1 MPNPTTRAESDLRH
15 GFAGARQSFR
25 AWRGSRP
32 FWAGL
37 LTLAA
42 GFPILYFAFT
52 HITLGGI
59 TLALSTTAGAGSLV
73 IGVLLMVLGVTMWL
87 QQQVRI
93 FAGISATLL
102 SLVSFPLANFGGFLL
117 GLFSG
122 LVGGALACAW
132 APPDADP
139 RAPAEDRIAGPG
151 AGARRA
157 ALTDPAGG
165 SLGAE

>member
-1 MPNPTTRAESDLRH
+1 MPNPTTPAESDPRRGL
-15 GFAGARQSFR
+15 AGARESFR

-32 FWAGL
+32 FWAGS

-42 GFPILYFAFT
+42 GFPILYFAFS

-59 TLALSTTAGAGSLV
+59 TLALSTMAGAGSLV
-73 IGVLLMVLGVTMWL
+73 IGLLLMVLGVTMWF
-87 QQQVRI
+87 QQQVRT
-93 FAGISATLL
+93 FAGIAATLL
-102 SLVSFPLANFGGFLL
+102 SLVSFPLANFGGLLL
-117 GLFSG
+117 GLLSG

-132 APPDADP
+132 APPDAGSE
-139 RAPAEDRIAGPG
+139 AAAEDRIAVPG
-151 AGARRA
+151 AGARST